1 MLAGLLSPDNPAF
14 QSAVLPFLVAAVAAG
29 LIRLAG
35 GSGRGALLAG
45 AAVGLALLVVYV
57 VVLGMPPLP
66 PRSSGQKL
74 FYIAAAG
81 LVLGVG
87 LDLGRVR
94 GRVLVVLLL
103 LAFVAAASVWVGWPA
118 WKRVAAAPGTWMPA
132 LTLLLLMIATV
143 PLPRAAS
150 NGVSAAVMLLIGAA
164 GLAMVALTA
173 NSASLSQIAGALAA
187 AVGGFLVWNW
197 PKARFPVSAALLF
210 GAMGAFAALT
220 TQAAL
225 FTRADP
231 WTLAP
236 LVLVFL
242 AAIPAARLRIG
253 SGAVHAALSPL
264 VIGFCAALPAA
275 LAVVLGFWLNGDVYT
290 G

>member
-14 QSAVLPFLVAAVAAG
+14 QSAVLPFLLAAVVAG

-45 AAVGLALLVVYV
+45 AAVAVAVLVAYL
-57 VVLGMPPLP
+57 VVLGTPPFP

-74 FYIAAAG
+74 FYVAAAG
-81 LVLGVG
+81 LALGIAV
-87 LDLGRVR
+87 DLSRVR
-94 GRVLVVLLL
+94 GQFLVLLL
-103 LAFVAAASVWVGWPA
+103 LAFVGAASVWVGWPA
-118 WKRVAAAPGTWMPA
+118 WKRVAAAPDTWMPA
-132 LTLLLLMIATV
+132 ITLLLLLIATV
-143 PLPRAAS
+143 PLVRAAP
-150 NGVSAAVMLLIGAA
+150 NGISAAVMLLVAA
-164 GLAMVALTA
+164 LGLAMVALTA

-187 AVGGFLVWNW
+187 AVGGFLAWSW

-242 AAIPAARLRIG
+242 AAIPAARLTFG
-253 SGAVHAALSPL
+253 SGAVRAALSPL

-275 LAVVLGFWLNGDVYT
+275 LAVALGFWLNGDVYT

>member
-14 QSAVLPFLVAAVAAG
+14 QSAVLPFLLAAAAAG

-35 GSGRGALLAG
+35 GGGRGALLAG
-45 AAVGLALLVVYV
+45 AAVGLALLAAYV
-57 VVLGMPPLP
+57 AVLGTPPLP

-74 FYIAAAG
+74 FYVAAAG
-81 LVLGVG
+81 LVLGIV

-94 GRVLVVLLL
+94 GRGLALVL

-118 WKRVAAAPGTWMPA
+118 WNRLAAAPDTWMPA
-132 LTLLLLMIATV
+132 VTLLLLLLAAWS
-143 PLPRAAS
+143 LARAAA
-150 NGVSAAVMLLIGAA
+150 NGIAAAVMLLVAAA
-164 GLAMVALTA
+164 GLAIVALTA

-197 PKARFPVSAALLF
+197 PTARFPVAGALLF
-210 GAMGAFAALT
+210 GAMGAFAALA
-220 TQAAL
+220 TQASL

-236 LVLVFL
+236 LALVFL
-242 AAIPAARLRIG
+242 AAAPAARLGIG
-253 SGAVHAALSPL
+253 GAAVRAALSPL
-264 VIGFCAALPAA
+264 VLGFCAALPAA
-275 LAVVLGFWLNGDVYT
+275 LAVALGFWLNGGVYT

>member
-1 MLAGLLSPDNPAF
+1 MLTGLLSPDNPAF
-14 QSAVLPFLVAAVAAG
+14 QSVVLPFLLAAAIAG

-35 GSGRGALLAG
+35 GGGRGALLAG
-45 AAVGLALLVVYV
+45 AAVGLTVLVVYA
-57 VVLGMPPLP
+57 VVLGMPPYP

-74 FYIAAAG
+74 FYVTAAG
-81 LVLGVG
+81 LVLGIG

-94 GRVLVVLLL
+94 GRILVVLL

-118 WKRVAAAPGTWMPA
+118 WKRLAAAPETWLPA
-132 LTLLLLMIATV
+132 ATLLLLLIAAV
-143 PLPRAAS
+143 PLARAAP
-150 NGVSAAVMLLIGAA
+150 NGISAAVMLLVGAL
-164 GLAMVALTA
+164 GLAVVALTA
-173 NSASLSQIAGALAA
+173 NSASLSQIASAVGA

-197 PKARFPVSAALLF
+197 PKARFPVAAALLF
-210 GAMGAFAALT
+210 GAMGAFAALA

-242 AAIPAARLRIG
+242 AAGPAARLTFG
-253 SGAVHAALSPL
+253 GGAARAALSPL

-275 LAVVLGFWLNGDVYT
+275 LAVALGFWLNGDVYT

>member
-14 QSAVLPFLVAAVAAG
+14 QSAVLPFLLAAVVAG

-45 AAVGLALLVVYV
+45 AAVAMAVLVVYV

-74 FYIAAAG
+74 FYVTAAG
-81 LVLGVG
+81 LALGVV

-94 GRVLVVLLL
+94 GRILALML

-118 WKRVAAAPGTWMPA
+118 WKRLGAAPDTWMPA
-132 LTLLLLMIATV
+132 VTLLLLLIATV
-143 PLPRAAS
+143 PLARAAR
-150 NGVSAAVMLLIGAA
+150 NGISAAVMLLIAA
-164 GLAMVALTA
+164 LGLAMVALTA
-173 NSASLSQIAGALAA
+173 NAASLSQIAAALAA

-210 GAMGAFAALT
+210 GAMGAFASLT

-236 LVLVFL
+236 LPLAFL
-242 AAIPAARLRIG
+242 AAIPAARLSIG
-253 SGAVHAALSPL
+253 GGAVRAALSPII
-264 VIGFCAALPAA
+264 IGFCAALPAA
-275 LAVVLGFWLNGDVYT
+275 LAVALGFWLNGDVYT